1 MKEFIK
7 LTVKHL
13 WPDKPHSIAKDL
25 QSLVGRYNHKKWFYQ
40 SRHTKIRL
48 FIINVRSSLK
58 MTIHG
63 MCLYI
68 NTTIIVLRRVKI
80 DNQDHSSKPIIP
92 NPPRDSL
99 KHSSNSFHQPSTGLY
114 HGGLWLRNIY
124 ALELKETWIFDARPG
139 IWR

>member
-1 MKEFIK
+1 MIRIPIQMWTIVLIITILRNFNTLLMNEFIK
-7 LTVKHL
+7 PTVKL
-13 WPDKPHSIAKDL
+13 LRLDKHHSIAKDL
-25 QSLVGRYNHKKWFYQ
+25 QSSVGRYNHKKWFYQ

-92 NPPRDSL
+92 NTPRGSL
-99 KHSSNSFHQPSTGLY
+99 NHGSNSFHRPIVGL
-114 HGGLWLRNIY
+114 
-124 ALELKETWIFDARPG
+124 
-139 IWR
+139 